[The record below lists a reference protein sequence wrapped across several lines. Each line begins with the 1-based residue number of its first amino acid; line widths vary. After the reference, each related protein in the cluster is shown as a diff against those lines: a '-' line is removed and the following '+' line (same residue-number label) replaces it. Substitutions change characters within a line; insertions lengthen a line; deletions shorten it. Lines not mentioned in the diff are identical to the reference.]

1 MFVFLPPPSAPTNHP
16 DLLFLLAL
24 RRWKSSMVS
33 QNLLHPPEPPDPP
46 DSTQPQSPFYLFG
59 SFNTATP
66 MSTRALPS
74 PDSIGSVIRR
84 MKLSPSAM
92 AVNYFSDESSDEIYS
107 GAFLQPIRARC
118 AFVPLWR
125 CLLTSSSNLPAPV
138 KPSVAIACFFCSRS
152 FQCTDLKF
160 HRLLPSSSALC
171 PMNSV
176 PKGMTS
182 SALLWHERSI
192 GSDSRRSYLAHKD
205 ECSFSQSLLDF
216 TDQRLDVG
224 SVKSPW
230 LHHGNAGV
238 RIFYLNSILALSES
252 IDKPISLSYVNVKS
266 SEVHIVLF
274 GAISG
279 VNSKYPSKAH
289 HQRHTSTSAN
299 IKPSFL
305 LGWSFFKLVD
315 CSPLAL
321 FLSKKASQT
330 SSCRGHERSLS
341 IFLLFVGLKSSIK
354 TPLCVR
360 PINSTFME
368 KFIQTS
374 SRQGQERSFSSSSF
388 SKDIIISPQS
398 LFIRGDPHPVFKMWI
413 NNDAATSP
421 SHSTT
426 ATASVVASPLFAETL
441 AMKNSMTS
449 AHSCGLNTL
458 SLEALVKK
466 LPIFVY
472 DSNRLTYPFI
482 ALVFFNVSSEFHS
495 MALNSLFVIFS

>member
-33 QNLLHPPEPPDPP
+33 QNLLHPPEQPDPP

-92 AVNYFSDESSDEIYS
+92 AVNYFSGESPDEIYS
-107 GAFLQPIRARC
+107 GAFLQPIRA
-118 AFVPLWR
+118 
-125 CLLTSSSNLPAPV
+125 SNLPAPV
-138 KPSVAIACFFCSRS
+138 KPPVAIACFFCSRS

-160 HRLLPSSSALC
+160 HRISPSSSALC

-182 SALLWHERSI
+182 SALLWRERSI
-192 GSDSRRSYLAHKD
+192 GSNSRRSYLAHKD
-205 ECSFSQSLLDF
+205 ECSLSQSLLDF

-238 RIFYLNSILALSES
+238 RIFCLNSILALSES
-252 IDKPISLSYVNVKS
+252 IDKPISMSYVNVKS

-305 LGWSFFKLVD
+305 LDWSLFKLED
-315 CSPLAL
+315 CNPLAL
-321 FLSKKASQT
+321 FSPKRLAKLP
-330 SSCRGHERSLS
+330 H
-341 IFLLFVGLKSSIK
+341 VGAMRDHY
-354 TPLCVR
+354 P
-360 PINSTFME
+360 
-368 KFIQTS
+368 
-374 SRQGQERSFSSSSF
+374 SSSSLW
-388 SKDIIISPQS
+388 D
-398 LFIRGDPHPVFKMWI
+398 
-413 NNDAATSP
+413 
-421 SHSTT
+421 
-426 ATASVVASPLFAETL
+426 
-441 AMKNSMTS
+441 
-449 AHSCGLNTL
+449 
-458 SLEALVKK
+458 
-466 LPIFVY
+466 
-472 DSNRLTYPFI
+472 
-482 ALVFFNVSSEFHS
+482 
-495 MALNSLFVIFS
+495 